1 VDNNI
6 TTGETVQNS
15 NLNLEV
21 SRNRAILIFSIVS
34 LALLMA
40 SIDMTIV
47 SVSLPSI
54 LTELKTSLAYVSWI
68 MTGYQL
74 SSTVIMP
81 IVGKL
86 SDDWGRKRIFMIA
99 VAIFTVSSLAAGVAP
114 NIYLLILFRIIQG
127 IGGGAFLPS
136 ATGII
141 SDAFGKRRS
150 TAIGLFASVFPI
162 GGIIGPNVGG
172 FIIDH
177 LSWRWI
183 FFVNIPIGI
192 LLFILGTIV
201 FPKGNVSPT
210 KRKVDFA
217 GAALFAGAI
226 LSILYGLTNWANHPD
241 NPGPLTWILIAL
253 GVVLLFFFVRQ
264 ENRVKQ
270 PMIEM
275 DLLRWRPF
283 LAANIYNFVYGA
295 IVFGIF
301 AFIPY
306 YATVGYGMTAVQSGL
321 ILTPR
326 SIAMIAMAAITS
338 IYIIRFGYRLPM
350 ILGAVIVAISLLLMS
365 RGYHDIT
372 ILGSNMHNMVLLI
385 IIVTMG
391 GIGMGV
397 ANPAANNAVLDLV
410 PQKVAAVTGMRGM
423 FRITGGVFGTAVVV
437 LALSHF
443 QDKAE
448 GLQRIALV
456 FAGLLMLLI
465 PIIFMIPD
473 SARERKNRIN
483 SGK

>member
-1 VDNNI
+1 
-6 TTGETVQNS
+6 
-15 NLNLEV
+15 
-21 SRNRAILIFSIVS
+21 
-34 LALLMA
+34 
-40 SIDMTIV
+40 MTIV

-99 VAIFTVSSLAAGVAP
+99 VVVFTISSLAAGFAP
-114 NIYLLILFRIIQG
+114 NIYLLIVFRIIQG

-141 SDAFGKRRS
+141 SDAFGRRRS

-162 GGIIGPNVGG
+162 GGIIGPNIGG

-192 LLFILGTIV
+192 MLFVLGTMV

-210 KRKVDFA
+210 KRKVDFVGA
-217 GAALFAGAI
+217 GLFAGAV

-241 NPGPLTWILIAL
+241 NPGLLTRILIAL
-253 GVVLLFFFVRQ
+253 GIILFFLFGRQ

-295 IVFGIF
+295 IVFGMF

-306 YATVGYGMTAVQSGL
+306 YATVGYGMTAGQSGL

-326 SIAMIAMAAITS
+326 SIAMIAMAAVTS
-338 IYIIRFGYRLPM
+338 IYIMRFGYRLPM
-350 ILGAVIVAISLLLMS
+350 ILGAVIVAVSFLIMS
-365 RGYHDIT
+365 RGYHDIN
-372 ILGSNMHNMVLLI
+372 ILGADVHNMVLLI

-397 ANPAANNAVLDLV
+397 ANPAANNAVLDLF

-443 QDKAE
+443 QDKAA
-448 GLQRIALV
+448 GLERLALV
-456 FAGLLMLLI
+456 FAGLLILLI

-473 SARERKNRIN
+473 SARERKNRAN
-483 SGK
+483 SGEQKQGAEE